1 MKKNNSVEVEEE
13 RLQIAQSLL
22 KKDFDFEVQ
31 NFNSREE
38 MKKQL
43 SAFLNILL
51 NKDFE
56 RLLQGLY
63 RIDVSEQKVKE
74 ILHVGSPE
82 NIADNL
88 AELILNRQLQ
98 KATTRMQYR

>member
-1 MKKNNSVEVEEE
+1 MKKNKPVGEKQK
-13 RLQIAQSLL
+13 LQIVQRLL
-22 KKDFDFEVQ
+22 QKDFDFEAQ
-31 NFNSREE
+31 DFNSREE

-43 SAFLNILL
+43 TDFLNVLL

-63 RIDVSEQKVKE
+63 RIDVNEEKVKE
-74 ILHVGSPE
+74 ILYVGSPE
-82 NIADNL
+82 FIADNL